1 MKHYIYILLLLV
13 SLSACKSRNE
23 VIYSWDAEANIESLW
38 QTIDTKYCFLTEK
51 GIDWDAIHEEYI
63 ARARQ
68 FNTESH
74 KDYQVD
80 LFDLC
85 ASMLDRLKDGHVNL
99 YSWFD
104 VSAYSGWYDSVP
116 TNFNRS
122 LVFSKYVPSYRVADG
137 LYYGRLSNELTT
149 DTIGYIYYSSFSNSC
164 VNIAGVLSKLSD
176 CRAVI
181 IDVRSNGGGDLTNA
195 YELAAPFFEREIV
208 VGYWQH
214 KNGPGH
220 NDFSHLEEL
229 KVTPNQYVKWLRPVY
244 VLTNRRC
251 YSATNMFVNCMSY
264 AEHATI
270 IGDITGG
277 GGGMP
282 LSYEL
287 PCGWI
292 VRFSSVR
299 MFNAQKES
307 IEQGIQPDI
316 RIDIIDPSQRDDM
329 IEKVISLT
337 HKQRRYDRS

>member
-1 MKHYIYILLLLV
+1 MKRSFLIYLLICLIAF
-13 SLSACKSRNE
+13 SSCQSKNE
-23 VIYSWDAEANIESLW
+23 VESTWSAEANIEALW

-63 ARARQ
+63 TRAWL
-68 FNTESH
+68 FNSQEH

-85 ASMLDRLKDGHVNL
+85 ASMLDSLKDGHVNL
-99 YSWFD
+99 CSWFD
-104 VSAYSGWYDSVP
+104 VSAYSGWYDSAP
-116 TNFNRS
+116 TNFNSS
-122 LVFSKYVPSYRVADG
+122 LVFSKYVPSYRVAGG
-137 LYYGRLSNELTT
+137 LYYGRLSHILTT

-164 VNIAGVLSKLSD
+164 ANIGGVLSKLSD
-176 CRAVI
+176 CKAVI

-195 YELAAPFFEREIV
+195 YTLAAPFFENETL

-220 NDFSHLEEL
+220 DDFSDLEEL
-229 KVTPNQYVKWLRPVY
+229 KVTPNQYVHWLRPVY
-244 VLTNRRC
+244 ILTNRRC
-251 YSATNMFVNCMSY
+251 YSATNTFVNFMSY
-264 AEHATI
+264 AQHATI
-270 IGDITGG
+270 IGDTTGG

-287 PCGWI
+287 PCGWT

-307 IEQGIQPDI
+307 IEQGIHPDI
-316 RIDIIDPSQRDDM
+316 RVDITNPSQRDDM
-329 IEKVISLT
+329 IDKVILFT
-337 HKQRRYDRS
+337 KRQAK

>member
-1 MKHYIYILLLLV
+1 MKHSIYILLLLAA
-13 SLSACKSRNE
+13 LCACTSRNE
-23 VIYSWDAEANIESLW
+23 VDSSWEAEANIEALW

-63 ARARQ
+63 TRAWL
-68 FNTESH
+68 FNTQTH
-74 KDYQVD
+74 RDYQVD

-85 ASMLDRLKDGHVNL
+85 ASMLDSLKDGHVNL
-99 YSWFD
+99 CSWFD
-104 VSAYSGWYDSVP
+104 VSAYSGWYDSAP
-116 TNFNRS
+116 TNFNSS
-122 LVFSKYVPSYRVADG
+122 LVFSKYVPSYRVAGG

-164 VNIAGVLSKLSD
+164 ANIGGVLSKLSD
-176 CRAVI
+176 CKAVI

-195 YELAAPFFEREIV
+195 YTLAAPFFENETL

-220 NDFSHLEEL
+220 DDFSDLEEL
-229 KVTPNQYVKWLRPVY
+229 KVTPNQYVHWLRPVY
-244 VLTNRRC
+244 ILTNRRC
-251 YSATNMFVNCMSY
+251 YSATNTFVNFMSY

-270 IGDITGG
+270 IGDTTGG

-287 PCGWI
+287 PCGWT
-292 VRFSSVR
+292 VRFSSVK

-307 IEQGIQPDI
+307 IEQGIKPDI
-316 RIDIIDPSQRDDM
+316 RVDITNPSQRDDM
-329 IEKVISLT
+329 IDKVILFT
-337 HKQRRYDRS
+337 KRQAK